1 MRSRR
6 MRMSIVLVLG
16 VILSMLASS
25 VFAAPTVPPAPRKG
39 DGPVQNVSDNLKG
52 PLTAREN
59 AMRQQALQAR
69 LNGKANGPVVQVSN
83 GKYVELSREQTD
95 KVFVVIAEFGDTRH
109 SAYPDA
115 NPDGTPA
122 SDALTFDGPMHNSI
136 PKPNR
141 KLDNST
147 LWQADY
153 DRAHYE
159 DMYFNR
165 MAKYWESQSSGRYSV
180 VGEVTEWV
188 KVPFNEARYGRDV
201 CGGIVC
207 NNTWFLIRD
216 ALAFWVQEQLA
227 AGMTL
232 TQIQDYLKT
241 FDIQDRYDFDGDG
254 NFDEPDG
261 YIDHFQIVHAGGDQA
276 AGDPQQ
282 GSDAIWSHRWYA
294 QINPFGTGPAGLL
307 QGGGVEIGQGGVS
320 DPNGANV
327 TIPSNPT
334 GVWVGDYTIQPENGG
349 LGVFAHEFGHDLGL
363 PDLYD
368 TSGNTGGA
376 ENSTGF
382 WTLYSSGSY
391 GNHRGTD
398 GIGDDPTDLGA
409 YEKFQLGWLGCPS
422 CPGGSFYQ
430 VVRHGEQAS
439 IKLGPANSATKN
451 TPQAFFVLLP
461 DNRVDNN
468 IGAPFA
474 GSKFYYSG
482 SGNDLDNLMYK
493 QVTLPANA
501 TLTAKVR
508 YEIEEGWDYAYVVV
522 STDNGATWNT
532 VPTNL
537 SAADD
542 PNGQNFGN
550 GITGSSAGAWVDLT
564 ADLSG
569 YSGNVLLGFR
579 YWTDG
584 AVAEQ
589 GFSVDEISIAGG
601 AADGA
606 ETDAGWTYSPA
617 EGGFRVSTGVETAF
631 YFNAYIGENR
641 GYRGYD
647 VSLRNAYN
655 FGYSNTKP
663 DWVEFFRY
671 QDGLLISY
679 WNEAYSDNNVGDHPG
694 AGLVLPVD
702 AHPEPLHWSDGTLAR
717 PRIQSYDSTFNRDR
731 TESITLHKNGV
742 PTRFPSLPAQRVFD
756 DNKTW
761 WYASDGHSP
770 ESHGRYQVGWSGVDV
785 PKTGTTIRVRNT
797 ADHGFYMFI
806 DIGPSK

>member
-1 MRSRR
+1 
-6 MRMSIVLVLG
+6 
-16 VILSMLASS
+16 
-25 VFAAPTVPPAPRKG
+25 
-39 DGPVQNVSDNLKG
+39 
-52 PLTAREN
+52 
-59 AMRQQALQAR
+59 
-69 LNGKANGPVVQVSN
+69 
-83 GKYVELSREQTD
+83 
-95 KVFVVIAEFGDTRH
+95 
-109 SAYPDA
+109 
-115 NPDGTPA
+115 
-122 SDALTFDGPMHNSI
+122 
-136 PKPNR
+136 
-141 KLDNST
+141 
-147 LWQADY
+147 
-153 DRAHYE
+153 HYE
-159 DMYFNR
+159 NMYFNR

-180 VGEVTEWV
+180 EGEVTEWV

-201 CGGIVC
+201 CGGITC
-207 NNTWFLIRD
+207 SNTWFLIRD
-216 ALAFWVQEQLA
+216 ALAYWVQDQMA
-227 AGMTL
+227 AGMTMA
-232 TQIQDYLKT
+232 QISDYLKT
-241 FDIQDRYDFDGDG
+241 FDVQDRYDFDGDG

-294 QINPFGTGPAGLL
+294 QINPFGSTGPAGLL

-409 YEKFQLGWLGCPS
+409 FEKFQLGWLGCPS
-422 CPGGSFYQ
+422 CPGGPFYQ
-430 VVRHGEQAS
+430 VVRHGENAS
-439 IKLGPANSATKN
+439 IKLGPANSATKG

-482 SGNDLDNLMYK
+482 SGNDLDNVMYK

-522 STDNGATWNT
+522 STDNGATWKT

-564 ADLSG
+564 ANLSG

-584 AVAEQ
+584 AVAPA
-589 GFSVDEISIAGG
+589 GFGVDEIAITGLPT
-601 AADGA
+601 DGA
-606 ETDAGWTYSPA
+606 EADAGWTYA
-617 EGGFRVSTGVETAF
+617 GFIRTTGTITQSF
-631 YFNAYIGENR
+631 FNAYFGEFR
-641 GYRGYD
+641 QYTGYD
-647 VSLRNAYN
+647 ESLKTGPYN
-655 FGYSNTKP
+655 FGFLDNP
-663 DWVEFFRY
+663 NLQNWVEHYPY
-671 QDGLLISY
+671 QDGLLVWYYDTSF
-679 WNEAYSDNNVGDHPG
+679 ADNNVGDYCA
-694 AGLVLPVD
+694 AGRCGGLFLPVD
-702 AHPEPLHWSDGTLAR
+702 AHPGLLIRPDNGKVWR
-717 PRIQSYDSTFNRDR
+717 PRIQSYDATFGLEATDK
-731 TESITLHKNGV
+731 ITLHANSIAATYGG
-742 PTRFPSLPAQRVFD
+742 LPAVPVFD
-756 DNKTW
+756 DTKSYWVAPNP
-761 WYASDGHSP
+761 AIGHF
-770 ESHGRYQVGWSGVDV
+770 GWSSV
-785 PKTGTTIRVRNT
+785 PVPHTGTSIRVVSTSSQDGFMQVEVRT
-797 ADHGFYMFI
+797 A
-806 DIGPSK
+806 K